1 LRLGDIAPQ
10 HAHAEEREQ
19 RDAEDEWFASHS
31 TLLMSNDAASAT
43 VLESA
48 EIRLLLAI
56 MPPLS
61 ASFF

>member
-1 LRLGDIAPQ
+1 
-10 HAHAEEREQ
+10 
-19 RDAEDEWFASHS
+19 
-31 TLLMSNDAASAT
+31 MSNDAASAT

>member
-1 LRLGDIAPQ
+1 
-10 HAHAEEREQ
+10 
-19 RDAEDEWFASHS
+19 
-31 TLLMSNDAASAT
+31 MSNDAASAT

-56 MPPLS
+56 TPPLS